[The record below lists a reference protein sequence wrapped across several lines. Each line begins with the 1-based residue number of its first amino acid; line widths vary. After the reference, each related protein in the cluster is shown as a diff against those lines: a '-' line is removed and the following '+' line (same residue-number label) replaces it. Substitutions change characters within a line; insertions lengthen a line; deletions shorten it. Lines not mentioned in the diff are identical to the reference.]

1 MMDKSPHI
9 LSSILTVKR
18 TVYLSPH
25 YIRITLTGNDV
36 PLFQHT
42 KVGANNKIFLP
53 SNVDNQIYFDQKK
66 SIRRTY
72 THRGIDLDKKE
83 MIIDFVAHGDSGPA
97 SAWAIQA
104 KPGDK
109 LGVAMKNK
117 TSDLYP
123 KADWYLLVGDATGIP
138 VLATI
143 LERLP
148 PSAKGIAFIEVL
160 NKEEEIPLST
170 SADIQINWVYNNAP
184 GEKFPLV
191 AAVQNAMLPDHNK
204 MSCFGYVATEFTTTK
219 ELRHY
224 LRKEKGW
231 KKEEL
236 YAYAYWKYGKSE
248 ELSTLERQEERT
260 ATD

>member
-9 LSSILTVKR
+9 LSSILKVKR

-72 THRGIDLDKKE
+72 T
-83 MIIDFVAHGDSGPA
+83 
-97 SAWAIQA
+97 
-104 KPGDK
+104 
-109 LGVAMKNK
+109 GVAMKNK

-143 LERLP
+143 LESLP
-148 PSAKGIAFIEVL
+148 PTAKGIAFIEVL

-170 SADIQINWVYNNAP
+170 SADIQINWVYNNSP

-191 AAVQNAMLPDHNK
+191 TAVKNAMLPDNNK
-204 MSCFGYVATEFTTTK
+204 ISCFGYVATEFTTTK
-219 ELRHY
+219 EVRHY
-224 LRKEKGW
+224 LRKDKGW

-236 YAYAYWKYGKSE
+236 YAYAYWKFGKSE

-260 ATD
+260 AHN